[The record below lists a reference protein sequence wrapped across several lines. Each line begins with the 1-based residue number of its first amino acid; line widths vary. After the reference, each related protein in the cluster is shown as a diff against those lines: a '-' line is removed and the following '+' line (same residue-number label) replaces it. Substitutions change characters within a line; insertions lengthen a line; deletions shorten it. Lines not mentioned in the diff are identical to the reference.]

1 MIKKIMLSL
10 IISSVLLL
18 TSQSTYAEY
27 NGLNNTNYSNEKAI
41 IQKLIDQDDKY
52 SVQDC
57 EGNDLTSE
65 FLIWYNQSQDKAM
78 NEIFDYFISN
88 DLSIVKTEEI
98 LTMNRAIGEAKTVT
112 NTYYE
117 FGQIYLDIPQEDVY
131 FTFETVLRGSIT
143 YNVNTYDVLTHYG
156 ESITMQNISY
166 FPMNSWIFGDSFT
179 TSGTIDYSKSFATVS
194 GSYNVKLTY
203 GAGSAQPITYNVKT
217 IRHSFQI
224 QP

>member
-1 MIKKIMLSL
+1 MIKKIILGL
-10 IISSVLLL
+10 ILSSVLMI
-18 TSQSTYAEY
+18 TCSFAYAENNEINY
-27 NGLNNTNYSNEKAI
+27 NKEKQL
-41 IQKLIDQDDKY
+41 IQKLVSQDDNY

-57 EGNDLTSE
+57 EGNNLTSE
-65 FLIWYNQSQDKAM
+65 FLMWYNQSLDITM
-78 NEIFDYFISN
+78 NEIFDYFIAN
-88 DLSIVKTEEI
+88 NLSIVKTDEI
-98 LTMNRAIGEAKTVT
+98 LTVNRAIGEAKTIT

-117 FGQIYLDIPQEDVY
+117 FGQIYLEIPKDDVY

-166 FPMNSWIFGDSFT
+166 FPMSSWIFGDSFT
-179 TSGTIDYSKSFATVS
+179 TSGTIDYSKSFATIS

-203 GAGSAQPITYNVKT
+203 AAGSAQPITYNVKT